1 MLQLERQQMILDYL
15 ENKTAASVKE
25 LAKVLYISEASIRRD
40 ITELESK
47 GLVERTYG
55 GVLLARYK
63 NEVIPVE
70 LRDSE
75 SSAAKERIAMEAAR
89 LIQDGDTI
97 IMDAS
102 TTVSRI
108 CHYMKGMKNVRV
120 FTNNLRIF
128 TLLQASDIEVYCTGG
143 KFFPQ
148 RECFLGPYAEDFLHT
163 VSADILFFSSQGI
176 SEDGDITDVD
186 EQENSLR
193 RVMIK
198 QARKKIFLCDSS
210 KFGVRRPF
218 ILCNREQV
226 DRIISDKR
234 LAFQDPAR

>member
-1 MLQLERQQMILDYL
+1 MLQFERQQKILDYL
-15 ENKTAASVKE
+15 ETKPAATIKE
-25 LAKVLYISEASIRRD
+25 LAQTIYISEASIRRD
-40 ITELESK
+40 IAQLESK

-75 SSAAKERIAMEAAR
+75 SAAAKEKIAMEASK

-108 CHYMKGMKNVRV
+108 CHYMKNLKNVRV

-128 TLLQASDIEVYCTGG
+128 SLLKETDIDVYCIGG
-143 KFFPQ
+143 LFFPQ
-148 RECFLGPYAEDFLHT
+148 RECFLGPSSEEFLH
-163 VSADILFFSSQGI
+163 SIRADILFFSSQGI

-186 EQENSLR
+186 ERENSLR
-193 RVMIK
+193 RVMMN
-198 QARKKIFLCDSS
+198 QCKKKVFLCDSS
-210 KFGVRRPF
+210 KFGLRRPF
-218 ILCNREQV
+218 ILCHKDQI
-226 DRIISDKR
+226 DQIISDKP
-234 LAFQDPAR
+234 LVFQEKL